1 MKLIALFAMLVMT
14 TTVGAQDLSYP
25 ELHVT
30 PRASKRIK
38 MEIRDEASYAWK
50 SHLPIQLS
58 AATTLVAAM
67 QIQGDT
73 KEDQDMIPKIAMGVS
88 AAWIGATAWAAM
100 SYRPYKAAYLSLKK
114 MKRKSKRDLLTFE
127 RMAEEEINSLRS
139 IGTKLK
145 WLSVVT
151 NLAMSSMLISANPN
165 ETDDQKGAYNVA
177 GLAGLMAFAPLFFD
191 YRWERVADEQEKY
204 KKKIYAPVAWSP
216 IMVDPTGRNTATGMN
231 LTWMF

>member
-1 MKLIALFAMLVMT
+1 MKFIALLMMLMMA

-50 SHLPIQLS
+50 SHLPIQIS
-58 AATTLVAAM
+58 AATTLVAAL

-73 KEDQDMIPKIAMGVS
+73 KEDQDMIPTIAMGVS
-88 AAWIGATAWAAM
+88 AAWIGATAWAAL
-100 SYRPYKAAYLSLKK
+100 SYRPYRAAYLRLKK
-114 MKRKSKRDLLTFE
+114 MKRKTKRDRLVFE

-151 NLAMSSMLISANPN
+151 NLAMAGSLVSANPN
-165 ETDDQKGAYNVA
+165 ETDDQKTANNIA

-204 KKKIYAPVAWSP
+204 KKKIYAPVAWAP
-216 IMVDPTGRNTATGMN
+216 ILMDPSGMNKATGMN
-231 LTWMF
+231 LLWRF